1 MNDQHLGAH
10 IPADIDTPDKVLY
23 GLTFRQ
29 LAILASTAAGLW
41 LGWRHLAVQVP
52 TPLLAAVG
60 TIIAAASIT
69 ITVGRRDGLSL
80 DRWLLAALAHARARK
95 RLAPSTGDPHPAGM
109 PLVNTVG
116 GHEPP
121 SALRLPATAIGA
133 DGLLDL
139 GPHGYAAIVAV
150 STVNFT
156 LRTTQ
161 EQAALL
167 DGFGRWLN
175 ALACPTQLLLTARPQ
190 DVTTRT
196 TALHTTATEL
206 PDPALAAMAHQHA
219 DFLTDLA
226 TSTEPM
232 TRQILVIVRD
242 PNPARA
248 RHHAEDTAAALARC
262 GAVCRVLEPAHLA
275 GVLAHA
281 VDPFRPGG
289 LP

>member
-29 LAILASTAAGLW
+29 LAILATTAAGLW
-41 LGWRHLAVQVP
+41 LGWRHLADQLP
-52 TPLLAAVG
+52 TPLLAAAG
-60 TIIAAASIT
+60 TVAAAAAVT
-69 ITVGRRDGLSL
+69 ITLGRRDGLTL
-80 DRWLLAALAHARARK
+80 DRWLLAAIAHGRARK
-95 RLAPSTGDPHPAGM
+95 RLAPTTNRHPTGTS
-109 PLVNTVG
+109 LINTVG

-121 SALRLPATAIGA
+121 SALRLPAIAIGA
-133 DGLLDL
+133 DGLLNL
-139 GPHGYAAIVAV
+139 GAHGYAAIVAV

-156 LRTTQ
+156 LRTTE
-161 EQAALL
+161 EQAALV
-167 DGFGRWLN
+167 DAFGRWLN
-175 ALACPTQLLLTARPQ
+175 ALACPAQLLLTARPL
-190 DVTTRT
+190 DLTTRT
-196 TALHTTATEL
+196 TALHTAATRL
-206 PDPALAAMAHQHA
+206 PDPALAAMADQHA

-226 TSTEPM
+226 TTTEPL
-232 TRQILVIVRD
+232 TRQILVVVRD

-248 RHHAEDTAAALARC
+248 RHHAEDTAAALTRC